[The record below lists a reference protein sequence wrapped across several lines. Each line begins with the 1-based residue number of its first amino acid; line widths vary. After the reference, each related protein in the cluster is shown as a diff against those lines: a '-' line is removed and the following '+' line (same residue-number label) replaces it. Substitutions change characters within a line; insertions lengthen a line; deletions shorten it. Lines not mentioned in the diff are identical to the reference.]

1 VNLQRPHSVFL
12 LMVLGMTA
20 MMLTTAIA
28 LQFYLFRLDR
38 LHLLEQVNGGLAR
51 EFAGLVQQQA
61 EAGLPLDGASRVLAR
76 VVHLENRSGLVS
88 VVAVTSNAGERAFY
102 FDDHPQGSHATPPL
116 LPATIERDWQLIRSS
131 PDAQSAI
138 WSRTYDGMLYI
149 AAPIQSREAASQGML
164 IIGLADPV
172 SWGSFLLG
180 SHSPLVAAAW
190 ILYLS
195 AAIGLFAAYRVRRKF
210 AALASA
216 EAALPL
222 QDAGAPLDRALVR
235 AEEAL
240 AQLTRMAR

>member
-1 VNLQRPHSVFL
+1 MNLQRPHSVFL

-20 MMLTTAIA
+20 MMLATAIA

-61 EAGLPLDGASRVLAR
+61 EAGLPLQGASRVLAR

-88 VVAVTSNAGERAFY
+88 VVAVTGHDGERAFY
-102 FDDHPQGSHATPPL
+102 FDDHPQGSYAIPPL
-116 LPATIERDWQLIRSS
+116 LPATIERDWKPIRSPS
-131 PDAQSAI
+131 DTQSAI

-149 AAPIQSREAASQGML
+149 AAPIPSREAGSQGMVT
-164 IIGLADPV
+164 IGLADPV
-172 SWGSFLLG
+172 SLGAFLLG

-195 AAIGLFAAYRVRRKF
+195 GAIGLVGAYRVRRKF

-222 QDAGAPLDRALVR
+222 ADAEAPLDRAVVR